1 MIDVVIND
9 VAYPGPGAKTDYSM
23 FVPFNKKEYFHPFC
37 YISDYGNNT
46 NAQDCWLGDDV
57 VALADLDTESD
68 FVKNTWDTWVTE
80 MVANYSR

>member
-9 VAYPGPGAKTDYSM
+9 VAYPGPGADTDYSM
-23 FVPFNKKEYFHPFC
+23 FVPFNNKEYFHPFC
-37 YISDYGNNT
+37 YITDYGNMDD
-46 NAQDCWLGDDV
+46 AQDCWLGDDT

-68 FVKNTWDTWVTE
+68 FVINTWDTWVTE